1 MTQGIQL
8 PSVAVEGPG
17 RPLLDSSNLA
27 IRTDAVYVVHTSV
40 EGTVAALRVAGDFAK
55 ALHVPVTITEF
66 RTFPDASAPCKPGQD
81 EPLEMSAVETRSC
94 VAHLRAQGLDIHV
107 RAYVS
112 RDPLRAVPWAFRP
125 RSLIV
130 VGGRRSWWPTEG
142 ERWRRTLEAAD
153 HFVVFVDQ
161 ERFHA

>member
-8 PSVAVEGPG
+8 PSVAVEGPD
-17 RPLLDSSNLA
+17 RPLLDYRNPA
-27 IRTDAVYVVHTSV
+27 IRTDAVHVIHTSA

-55 ALHVPVTITEF
+55 ALHVPVAVTEF
-66 RTFPDASAPCKPGQD
+66 RTFPDASPPGTPEPGKAAND
-81 EPLEMSAVETRSC
+81 EI
-94 VAHLRAQGLDIHV
+94 AHLRAQGLDIHV

-130 VGGRRSWWPTEG
+130 FGGRRSWWPTEG